1 MPIYEFYCS
10 VCNTLFNFFS
20 ARIDTESTPP
30 CPRCDRQRLERR
42 PASFATLRHRGESAE
57 EDPFAGLD
65 ESAMEGLM
73 GSLMSDLEGSG
84 GEEDPRA
91 LARVFRRFGE
101 ATGVEPGPK
110 MEELLARLEAGAD
123 PDELD
128 GDFGGDGEDES
139 LDQFFRFKRQLAGAV
154 ARRPRRDETLYFL

>member
-1 MPIYEFYCS
+1 MPIYEFYCR

-20 ARIDTESTPP
+20 PRVDTESSPP
-30 CPRCDRQRLERR
+30 CPRCDGRRLERR
-42 PASFATLRHRGESAE
+42 PASFATLRHRDEAE
-57 EDPFAGLD
+57 AEDPFAGLD
-65 ESAMEGLM
+65 DGAMEGLM

-128 GDFGGDGEDES
+128 GDFDDEDES
-139 LDQFFRFKRQLAGAV
+139 LDQFFRFKRQLAGA
-154 ARRPRRDETLYFL
+154 AAPPPRPDETH